1 MLPHPLHPSVA
12 FLYPLKILSCFKS
25 VFWTKT
31 LKFKLFR
38 RYLKRSKKRAL
49 LLSPCSA
56 KFLRLFFLK
65 ITMQLVQEFLKFL
78 EALMYV
84 TALSCIYFCFAWK
97 GTLRPENFVTCHIV
111 FFKYVPLLT
120 IFFLHSPEYSFKLC
134 CNFDHDIF
142 DLHKGFVQLWF
153 ASSAFLNSVRLEN
166 FKIMFDFPW
175 FLYFSWNVLSSIV
188 IVVSSHFTH
197 VQQWRDKVEQMFNYI
212 INLQNRRLLS
222 QKKIQ
227 ILMANMMSQM
237 WPSRRFRI
245 SKEK

>member
-120 IFFLHSPEYSFKLC
+120 IFFYIHRNTLLNFAAISIMIFLTCTKVLS
-134 CNFDHDIF
+134 NFD
-142 DLHKGFVQLWF
+142 LLQ
-153 ASSAFLNSVRLEN
+153 
-166 FKIMFDFPW
+166 
-175 FLYFSWNVLSSIV
+175 VLSW
-188 IVVSSHFTH
+188 T
-197 VQQWRDKVEQMFNYI
+197 
-212 INLQNRRLLS
+212 
-222 QKKIQ
+222 
-227 ILMANMMSQM
+227 A
-237 WPSRRFRI
+237 
-245 SKEK
+245 